1 MAYFAQAGSDQP
13 YSHNG
18 SRNEGASDRF
28 GHGGTGTNTS
38 GTNTS
43 GPKITVNPHVTARSV
58 PAGQAQGSQY
68 APQAQASQHHA
79 TQHHAAQHQVSQ
91 QPVSPRASR
100 SVSPF
105 PAEGPDLYANYQPRP
120 SETEAAAAPIAFAVA
135 PPAAAPLQQPKL
147 QDYVSED
154 YSVPGIGAQDYST
167 QSFRTQ
173 SYAAAPEVTEVPA
186 GAGHVGQ
193 DFAALQGTADS
204 TYGGAAAQSYGY
216 ETQDEDTDYG
226 YDDDSSYVTPGMA
239 SGLARATGL
248 LGATASLAL
257 VIGLGVWGYQLV
269 MRDVSGVPVVRAVE
283 GPMRAQP
290 ENPGGSQA
298 DHQGLA
304 VNSVAANG
312 TAEAPAERLTLAPQP
327 IELSQDDQPM
337 SRLTTPEADVPPQVI
352 NQGSQ
357 TAVPQI
363 SEASVTA
370 YQNGDIDA
378 LVAELTDGVARLED
392 TEDNSQEQPSVAPVI
407 VQPEPLQPVEI
418 AAIGAAVR
426 PSSALLNAPGVKI
439 SLRPTLRPARFSP
452 AVAQVSPGAGRATL
466 EVDPNSLPAGTRLAQ
481 LGAYESAEV
490 ARAEW
495 DRIYHRFE
503 DYLEGKTR
511 VIQRAESGG
520 RTFYRLRAMGF
531 DGLSD
536 ARRFCSTLV
545 AGKAD
550 CIPVTT
556 R

>member
-1 MAYFAQAGSDQP
+1 
-13 YSHNG
+13 
-18 SRNEGASDRF
+18 EGA
-28 GHGGTGTNTS
+28 
-38 GTNTS
+38 
-43 GPKITVNPHVTARSV
+43 A
-58 PAGQAQGSQY
+58 
-68 APQAQASQHHA
+68 
-79 TQHHAAQHQVSQ
+79 
-91 QPVSPRASR
+91 
-100 SVSPF
+100 
-105 PAEGPDLYANYQPRP
+105 
-120 SETEAAAAPIAFAVA
+120 
-135 PPAAAPLQQPKL
+135 
-147 QDYVSED
+147 DY
-154 YSVPGIGAQDYST
+154 
-167 QSFRTQ
+167 R
-173 SYAAAPEVTEVPA
+173 
-186 GAGHVGQ
+186 
-193 DFAALQGTADS
+193 
-204 TYGGAAAQSYGY
+204 
-216 ETQDEDTDYG
+216 
-226 YDDDSSYVTPGMA
+226 YDDDSSYATPGTPPSA
-239 SGLARATGL
+239 STGLARVTGL
-248 LGATASLAL
+248 VGAAASLAL
-257 VIGLGVWGYQLV
+257 VVGLGLWGYQLV

-298 DHQGLA
+298 DHQGLS

-327 IELSQDDQPM
+327 IQLAQDDQPM
-337 SRLTTPEADVPPQVI
+337 SRLTAPQADVPPQVI
-352 NQGSQ
+352 NPTGQPDQTGQ
-357 TAVPQI
+357 TATAQI
-363 SEASVTA
+363 SEASVAA
-370 YQNGDIDA
+370 YRNGDIDA
-378 LVAELTDGVARLED
+378 LVAELTEGVTPLDPTQDQSA
-392 TEDNSQEQPSVAPVI
+392 SQPTVAPVI

-418 AAIGAAVR
+418 AAIGAATA

-439 SLRPTLRPARFSP
+439 SLRPNLRPARFSP
-452 AVAQVSPGAGRATL
+452 AVAQTSPGSGRATL

-495 DRIYHRFE
+495 DRIYSRFE

>member
-1 MAYFAQAGSDQP
+1 
-13 YSHNG
+13 
-18 SRNEGASDRF
+18 
-28 GHGGTGTNTS
+28 
-38 GTNTS
+38 
-43 GPKITVNPHVTARSV
+43 VTARV
-58 PAGQAQGSQY
+58 FAPGQPQA
-68 APQAQASQHHA
+68 APQAA
-79 TQHHAAQHQVSQ
+79 
-91 QPVSPRASR
+91 PRK
-100 SVSPF
+100 VSPF
-105 PAEGPDLYANYQPRP
+105 PAEGPDLYANYQPRA
-120 SETEAAAAPIAFAVA
+120 SEDETAAAPIAFAA
-135 PPAAAPLQQPKL
+135 PAATAPLQQAKL

-154 YSVPGIGAQDYST
+154 YGVPGIGTQDYTAQTFGGDTYANDPQPMQSSGATVYGGQENNAQDHVPEGTYG
-167 QSFRTQ
+167 
-173 SYAAAPEVTEVPA
+173 AA
-186 GAGHVGQ
+186 
-193 DFAALQGTADS
+193 
-204 TYGGAAAQSYGY
+204 YGGAAAQSYGY
-216 ETQDEDTDYG
+216 EPQEGAADYR
-226 YDDDSSYVTPGMA
+226 YDDDSSYATPGTSPSA
-239 SGLARATGL
+239 STGLARVTGL
-248 LGATASLAL
+248 VGAAASLAL
-257 VIGLGVWGYQLV
+257 VVGLGLWGYQLV

-298 DHQGLA
+298 DHQGLS

-327 IELSQDDQPM
+327 IQLAQDDQPM
-337 SRLTTPEADVPPQVI
+337 SRLTAPQADVPPQVI
-352 NQGSQ
+352 NPAGQTDQTGQ
-357 TAVPQI
+357 TATAQI
-363 SEASVTA
+363 SEASVAA
-370 YQNGDIDA
+370 YRNGDIDA
-378 LVAELTDGVARLED
+378 LVAELTEGVTPLDPTQDQSA
-392 TEDNSQEQPSVAPVI
+392 SQPTVAPVI

-418 AAIGAAVR
+418 AAIGAATA

-439 SLRPTLRPARFSP
+439 SLRPNLRPARFSP
-452 AVAQVSPGAGRATL
+452 AVAQTSPGSGRATL

-495 DRIYHRFE
+495 DRIYSRFE